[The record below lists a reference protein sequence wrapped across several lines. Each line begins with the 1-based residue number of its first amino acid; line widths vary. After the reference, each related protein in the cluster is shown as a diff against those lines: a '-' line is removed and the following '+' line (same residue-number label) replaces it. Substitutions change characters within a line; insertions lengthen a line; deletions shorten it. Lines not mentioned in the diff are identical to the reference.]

1 VTWRSA
7 IHHALVSHRERISVG
22 GRTGSIVPDLAWTLV
37 SGDHSTKAKEVES
50 CVDFNPK
57 PDDDDDSYWCCSLCK
72 HVFTAPRD
80 HYYQPWKGTKQDV
93 CQHLVIF
100 HRIHHPTRLHFYRD
114 PESIEVVIPP
124 VILLSDDLSVDDLST
139 SENEALQSGHASFFS
154 LPA

>member
-1 VTWRSA
+1 VEGDEAGCLPAFGYFVEWFLLIST
-7 IHHALVSHRERISVG
+7 LKLMRIIS
-22 GRTGSIVPDLAWTLV
+22 
-37 SGDHSTKAKEVES
+37 
-50 CVDFNPK
+50 
-57 PDDDDDSYWCCSLCK
+57 DS
-72 HVFTAPRD
+72 
-80 HYYQPWKGTKQDV
+80 
-93 CQHLVIF
+93 